1 MNRVLPPVAETVP
14 VQKPAPPRVFHRI
27 ILHSLLLLIAA
38 AAFVA
43 YQHFKLN
50 GQSTQAL
57 LSLVA
62 AGLLALA
69 PLRAL
74 IGELFAI
81 EGKLLHALSSP
92 QIEHPDVLA
101 RIFVRLDAATM
112 HDGV

>member
-14 VQKPAPPRVFHRI
+14 VQRPAPPRVFHRI

-43 YQHFKLN
+43 YQHLKLN

-74 IGELFAI
+74 IGELCEPRSRRKHYGASRLASR
-81 EGKLLHALSSP
+81 KSPSSP
-92 QIEHPDVLA
+92 APAISHRP
-101 RIFVRLDAATM
+101 RT
-112 HDGV
+112 